1 MNVHNLCKH
10 EITSSFLQ
18 FFSLKECSGS
28 VVSLYKG
35 LVELLPAPITSKNLL
50 AWLTVLDNLYEV
62 FGCSIVTDFI

>member
-1 MNVHNLCKH
+1 MNFQNLYKH

-18 FFSLKECSGS
+18 FFSLKKCSDP

-35 LVELLPAPITSKNLL
+35 LVELLPEPVTSKNLL
-50 AWLTVLDNLYEV
+50 AWLTILDNLYEV